1 MATDLTDGR
10 AAVLAFTR
18 ELRRAISARDAAMQ
32 KALRAYDQAVGD
44 RLDHATTFF
53 RTVQQADIAY
63 ESSVQGALGCFHEK
77 VDESDGGSCS
87 FDGR

>member
-18 ELRRAISARDAAMQ
+18 ELRRAISAREEMMQ
-32 KALRAYDQAVGD
+32 ESLHSYDQAKGD

-53 RTVQQADIAY
+53 RVVQRADIAY
-63 ESSVQGALGCFHEK
+63 ESSLQAARGCFRARI
-77 VDESDGGSCS
+77 DEGDG
-87 FDGR
+87 D